1 MVSTTDALL
10 SKYDK
15 EFKKATEHPLT
26 KELCQGTLKDATLYA
41 YLAQDLQFF
50 EQGLRLLCK
59 LTALAPTA
67 ESLIT
72 LAKKIGFFANSENN
86 YFQDALEL
94 LAPSVNESKGELLK
108 TELVGRI
115 KNYVDFQVEMT
126 DDNKYTYAE
135 LVTYLWCAEEVYW
148 KWAHDSPRAAHLHW
162 KYQTWIDLHDGE
174 HFQVWCE
181 FLKKEVDRYTVEEVE
196 KSFERTLKAEFEF
209 FEESYNA

>member
-1 MVSTTDALL
+1 MVSTTEALL
-10 SKYDK
+10 NKYATD
-15 EFKKATEHPLT
+15 FKKATEHQLT

-59 LTALAPTA
+59 LTALAPTS

-72 LAKKIGFFANSENN
+72 LAKKIGFFASSENN

-94 LAPSVNESKGELLK
+94 LAPSVEESKRDFLQTK
-108 TELVGRI
+108 QVGRI
-115 KNYVDFQVEMT
+115 KNYVDFLTDMT
-126 DDNKYTYAE
+126 NNNKYTYPE

-148 KWAHDSPRAAHLHW
+148 KWAHDLPKVSNLHW

-174 HFQVWCE
+174 HFKIWVE
-181 FLKKEVDRYTVEEVE
+181 FLRKEVDRYTVAEVE
-196 KSFERTLKAEFEF
+196 QAFQKTLKAEVEF

>member
-1 MVSTTDALL
+1 MTTTTETLL
-10 SKYDK
+10 SKYSED
-15 EFKKATEHPLT
+15 FKRATEHQLT

-50 EQGLRLLCK
+50 EQGLRLMCK
-59 LTALAPTA
+59 TTALAPTA
-67 ESLIT
+67 DSLIT
-72 LAKKIGFFANSENN
+72 LAKKIGFFASSENN

-94 LAPSVNESKGELLK
+94 LAPSVDEAKREHLK
-108 TELVGRI
+108 TEQVGRI
-115 KNYVDFQVEMT
+115 KNYVNFLTEMT
-126 DDNKYTYAE
+126 NDHSYTYAQ

-148 KWAHDSPRAAHLHW
+148 KWAHDLPRAANLHW

-196 KSFERTLKAEFEF
+196 ESFVKTVRSEFEF
-209 FEESYNA
+209 FDESYRA

>member
-94 LAPSVNESKGELLK
+94 LAPS
-108 TELVGRI
+108 I
-115 KNYVDFQVEMT
+115 
-126 DDNKYTYAE
+126 
-135 LVTYLWCAEEVYW
+135 
-148 KWAHDSPRAAHLHW
+148 
-162 KYQTWIDLHDGE
+162 
-174 HFQVWCE
+174 
-181 FLKKEVDRYTVEEVE
+181 
-196 KSFERTLKAEFEF
+196 
-209 FEESYNA
+209 